1 MSEEDQIQQLEQALL
16 RQAESLAREHMH
28 NAESARARIQAE
40 SRERLRLR
48 EEREILSAKAEA
60 ERLFRRRIQAAE
72 THLAAELDR
81 MRWALT
87 QSVIDQV
94 RRALAELTRDEGRYL
109 DVLYGLFAAAVAELR
124 EYELVVEVTPADR
137 DRLDPVWDDFVARA
151 APGRRVELIAHGQPS
166 LGGLR
171 VRDLED
177 RVRLDQTFEARLER
191 LADVLAQRVME
202 RLFASAPDLGTLVR
216 GG

>member
-1 MSEEDQIQQLEQALL
+1 
-16 RQAESLAREHMH
+16 
-28 NAESARARIQAE
+28 
-40 SRERLRLR
+40 
-48 EEREILSAKAEA
+48 
-60 ERLFRRRIQAAE
+60 
-72 THLAAELDR
+72 